1 MSKREEELLDCSDTE
16 DTAPTDAGKTTD
28 GAGAESAE
36 AGAENGKSG
45 GDGEAATKGSYVGVH
60 ATSFKDFMLKS
71 ELVRAITDNGFEHP
85 SEVQQIC
92 IPQSIHGMDVICQ
105 AKSGLGKTAVF
116 VLSTLQQLEPVE
128 GEVNT
133 LVICHT
139 RELAYQIKNE
149 YDRFSKYLPDVRT
162 EVFYGG
168 TNIKDDIK
176 RVKESK
182 PNVVVGTPGRLV
194 ALVRDKALNLK
205 NLHSFVV
212 DECDRVLESLNMR
225 RDVQDVFRDTP
236 HTKQVMMFSAT
247 LSNDIRPVVKKFMQK
262 PLELYVDDD
271 AKLTLHGLQQFYL
284 KVDEAEKNRKLSE
297 LLDGLEFNQVIIF
310 VRSSKR
316 ANELNKLL
324 NATSFPSIAVNGAM
338 KQEDRIAR
346 YKEFKEFNKRICVAT
361 DVFGRGID
369 IERINLAINYDM
381 PKEADQYLH
390 RVGRAGRFGTKGVA
404 VSFVSSEE
412 DEKVLEDIQGRFSV
426 KIADFPKDGV
436 DPSTYMNA

>member
-1 MSKREEELLDCSDTE
+1 MSKREEELLDYSDTE

>member
-1 MSKREEELLDCSDTE
+1 MSKREEELLDYSDTE

-194 ALVRDKALNLK
+194 A
-205 NLHSFVV
+205 S
-212 DECDRVLESLNMR
+212 C
-225 RDVQDVFRDTP
+225 
-236 HTKQVMMFSAT
+236 AT
-247 LSNDIRPVVKKFMQK
+247 RP
-262 PLELYVDDD
+262 
-271 AKLTLHGLQQFYL
+271 
-284 KVDEAEKNRKLSE
+284 
-297 LLDGLEFNQVIIF
+297 
-310 VRSSKR
+310 
-316 ANELNKLL
+316 
-324 NATSFPSIAVNGAM
+324 
-338 KQEDRIAR
+338 
-346 YKEFKEFNKRICVAT
+346 
-361 DVFGRGID
+361 
-369 IERINLAINYDM
+369 
-381 PKEADQYLH
+381 
-390 RVGRAGRFGTKGVA
+390 
-404 VSFVSSEE
+404 
-412 DEKVLEDIQGRFSV
+412 
-426 KIADFPKDGV
+426 
-436 DPSTYMNA
+436 